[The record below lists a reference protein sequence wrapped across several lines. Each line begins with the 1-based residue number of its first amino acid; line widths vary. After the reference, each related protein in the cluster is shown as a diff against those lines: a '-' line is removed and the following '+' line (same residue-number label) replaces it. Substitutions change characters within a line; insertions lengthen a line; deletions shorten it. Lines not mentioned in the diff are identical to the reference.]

1 MVFSGRRTGR
11 PSLQTTEISSKKS
24 SLSIPTTAR
33 QSPTNLSHQIH
44 SQVYLYVLPGWKHR
58 LETFTECFQ
67 QELFI
72 FETFNDQLYQ
82 KNDIVP
88 AIITLSWRIYRILLL
103 GQIILRYT
111 QVSLAKNLKNTIH
124 FARYWTFFQFKILRK
139 PEGMFNVN

>member
-1 MVFSGRRTGR
+1 MVFFRDGERAAPRYRLRKYLPKRVPYLFQLLHDSHPGYKSISPNSLLGISLRT
-11 PSLQTTEISSKKS
+11 I
-24 SLSIPTTAR
+24 
-33 QSPTNLSHQIH
+33 
-44 SQVYLYVLPGWKHR
+44 GWKHR

-103 GQIILRYT
+103 SRIILRYLQQRISKILFT
-111 QVSLAKNLKNTIH
+111 LHGIGH
-124 FARYWTFFQFKILRK
+124 FFQFKILRK